1 VKRGFLLFSVG
12 IFMISVWLSACRK
25 TDDIAQFG
33 EEDEQYSGGN
43 ATSFDVSS
51 DAFGE
56 QIKGATNDELN
67 DFQVGNSFF
76 RNNWVAAPASA
87 SARDGLGVFFNA
99 TSCGGCHFKDGRA
112 APPKSFNGQ
121 ELSGLLFRLSVAGQS
136 PHGEPISEPNY
147 GAQLNDVALMGAVAE
162 GKIKVSYQ
170 EIQGMYADGM
180 PYSLQKP
187 IYEFLNLGY
196 GALQPNTMISPR
208 IAQQIPG
215 LGLLEAISESSILAL
230 ADVNDSN
237 GDGISGKPNYVWD
250 YQKQQKTLG
259 RFGWKANQPSLFQQ
273 TASALLGDMG
283 ITSSLFPSE
292 NLTALQSSIYGNIA
306 NGGSP
311 EISDDNLRKTV
322 FYIQNLAVPAR
333 RNHKDA
339 VVLQGKQV
347 FEELGC
353 AKCHTPKMQTS
364 TDYPVAQL
372 RNQTIRP
379 YTDMLLH
386 DMGEGLA
393 DNRPDFEANGNEWR
407 TPPLWGIGLI
417 NLVNK
422 HTNFLHD
429 GRARNLEEAILW
441 HSGEG
446 ENSKKKFTQKQKAD
460 RDALIKFLESL

>member
-1 VKRGFLLFSVG
+1 
-12 IFMISVWLSACRK
+12 
-25 TDDIAQFG
+25 
-33 EEDEQYSGGN
+33 
-43 ATSFDVSS
+43 
-51 DAFGE
+51 
-56 QIKGATNDELN
+56 
-67 DFQVGNSFF
+67 
-76 RNNWVAAPASA
+76 
-87 SARDGLGVFFNA
+87 
-99 TSCGGCHFKDGRA
+99 
-112 APPKSFNGQ
+112 
-121 ELSGLLFRLSVAGQS
+121 
-136 PHGEPISEPNY
+136 
-147 GAQLNDVALMGAVAE
+147 
-162 GKIKVSYQ
+162 
-170 EIQGMYADGM
+170 M